1 MIKPATMEF
10 VSLSNGETIAY
21 QEEGEIQIFLYS
33 FTEHDIVTT
42 L

>member
-21 QEEGEIQIFLYS
+21 QEVGRRN
-33 FTEHDIVTT
+33 TDI